1 MRKMLPFVKSL
12 WSPEMEKKAA
22 PLQYYEEDR
31 TVTFYAAIWD
41 IKDLAGDILH
51 RGCCAKSIQ
60 EHGPES
66 ESNQKILMLAFHDHA
81 RPIGKLLSIEE
92 DETGLLCKA
101 EIAKT
106 RDGDEV
112 IELIKAGVINQFS
125 IGFRYIWAN
134 VRYDEDS
141 DTYHVYEI
149 RLFEVSA
156 VSIGASADTGVKGVD
171 EDKLNRET
179 EEFIKSLPEGS
190 GLTARQLF
198 EKWYSLDRDV
208 PPQAH
213 VEDEPEYQE
222 ETTVEKLLK
231 VKELLTKNQ

>member
-1 MRKMLPFVKSL
+1 
-12 WSPEMEKKAA
+12 
-22 PLQYYEEDR
+22 
-31 TVTFYAAIWD
+31 
-41 IKDLAGDILH
+41 
-51 RGCCAKSIQ
+51 
-60 EHGPES
+60 
-66 ESNQKILMLAFHDHA
+66 MLAFHDHA

-112 IELIKAGVINQFS
+112 IELIKSGVINQFS

-149 RLFEVSA
+149 KLFEVSA
-156 VSIGASADTGVKGVD
+156 VSIGASEDTGVKGID
-171 EDKLNRET
+171 SDKLLRET
-179 EEFIKSLPEGS
+179 EDFVKSLPGDT

-213 VEDEPEYQE
+213 VEDEPEKAE
-222 ETTVEKLLK
+222 KSTAEKLLQI
-231 VKELLTKNQ
+231 KELLIKNQ